1 MNPIRIYSVEER
13 EHKRY
18 LKRLVEKSKHPV
30 QGGNPWR
37 RLLCRV
43 AIVLMLLPGVF
54 TGFFPGKITAI
65 TTLCGWAFI
74 FIYYK
79 AKVDRSDFDGK
90 WIWRLFSIYLAIVYI
105 RGFSNIMIRSDAYAM
120 VGSVFFLCFLFPR
133 FLFLSQPK
141 MQSIILRS
149 FIGIG
154 ALLCIVSYFFPP
166 TDSQMRVA
174 HNASFLNVFIL
185 CIPFIKKKW
194 WGVILVTA
202 IFVAL
207 IDTNRRSI
215 LVNYAASLVF
225 MLSWF
230 ALKRKFFRSIVFSI
244 IIVTPIVLLY
254 LGLSGNFNLFEYM
267 NDKYDYEMTFINDE
281 GKEEQTRSLF
291 VDSRTGIY
299 LDVLEGLKEHDAYVY
314 GLGAQGRTS
323 TSLADVSEEN
333 YQTYRLGRL
342 GSEAGML
349 NYAQWG
355 GLLGSV
361 FYGLLMIVAAFKATF
376 KSNNGFMQLL
386 GLFVAFK
393 FLYSFLEDKIQF
405 DAHAFYIFLWVGM
418 CYNKTFRCMTDQQ
431 MKLYLR
437 RVFK

>member
-1 MNPIRIYSVEER
+1 MNPIRTYSAKER
-13 EHKRY
+13 ARKRY
-18 LKRLVEKSKHPV
+18 SKRLIEKGKHPA
-30 QGGNPWR
+30 QEGNPWR

-65 TTLCGWAFI
+65 TTLCGWLFI

-79 AKVDRSDFDGK
+79 AKIDRSDFDGK
-90 WIWRLFSIYLAIVYI
+90 WIWQFFSIYLAIVYI
-105 RGFSNIMIRSDAYAM
+105 RGFSNIMIRSDVYAM

-141 MQSIILRS
+141 MLSIILRS

-166 TDSQMRVA
+166 TNTQMRVT

-194 WGVILVTA
+194 WGIIMVMA

-207 IDTNRRSI
+207 VDTNRRSI
-215 LVNYAASLVF
+215 LLNYAVSFML

-230 ALKRKFFRSIVFSI
+230 ALKRKLIRSIVFSI
-244 IIVTPIVLLY
+244 IIATPFVFLF

-267 NDKYDYEMTFINDE
+267 NDKYDYEMTFINDKGE
-281 GKEEQTRSLF
+281 EEQTRSLF

-299 LDVLEGLKEHDAYVY
+299 LDVLGGLEEHNAYVY
-314 GLGAQGRTS
+314 GLGALGRTR
-323 TSLADVSEEN
+323 TSLADVSDDN

-349 NYAQWG
+349 DYAQWG
-355 GLLGSV
+355 GLWGAVL
-361 FYGLLMIVAAFKATF
+361 YGLLLIVAAFRATF

-393 FLYSFLEDKIQF
+393 FLHSFLEDKIQF

-418 CYNKTFRCMTDQQ
+418 CYNKTFRNMTNLQ